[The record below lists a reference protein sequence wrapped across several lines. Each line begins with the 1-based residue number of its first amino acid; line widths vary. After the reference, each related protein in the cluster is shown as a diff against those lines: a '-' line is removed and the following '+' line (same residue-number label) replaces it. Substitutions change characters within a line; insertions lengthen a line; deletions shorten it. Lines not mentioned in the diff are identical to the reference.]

1 MAIASRSTGVK
12 KAGGDKRVR
21 FLAQQFGPF
30 TVSFAP
36 AYKQVKKD
44 GKTSFVPTGE
54 LAMKIDI
61 GDTFPLVSLGW
72 NAEGKGALATVA
84 EHLDQFGEAVMAAV
98 EAWQSDEQFN
108 SAMAELKDAM
118 TQQAA
123 APAANAKPKNG
134 GPLTSRVS
142 AAQQAAS
149 LQSA

>member
-54 LAMKIDI
+54 LAMKLDI

-84 EHLDQFGEAVMAAV
+84 EHLEQFGESVMAAV
-98 EAWQSDEQFN
+98 ELWQSDEQFAA
-108 SAMAELKDAM
+108 AMAELKAAM
-118 TQQAA
+118 AEQSA
-123 APAANAKPKNG
+123 APMAKPKNS
-134 GPLTSRVS
+134 GPLTSRVN
-142 AAQQAAS
+142 AAQQAAA